1 MCVSWVSGVQS
12 VGRLDV
18 DTTGLLLLT
27 DDGKFAHTIT
37 SPKHLKSKV
46 YHVTCKHP
54 LEDRYPACN
63 AFVAMRSWCISSAL
77 HPCIQWGG
85 GGMQDLGFGSL
96 LPRTVGV
103 Q

>member
-1 MCVSWVSGVQS
+1 MSWGSGVQS

-46 YHVTCKHP
+46 YHVTCKHA

-63 AFVAMRSWCISSAL
+63 AFVL
-77 HPCIQWGG
+77 HVFCPAPMHPVGG
-85 GGMQDLGFGSL
+85 ACKI
-96 LPRTVGV
+96 
-103 Q
+103 

>member
-1 MCVSWVSGVQS
+1 M
-12 VGRLDV
+12 GRLDV

-46 YHVTCKHP
+46 YHVTCKHA

-63 AFVAMRSWCISSAL
+63 AFVL
-77 HPCIQWGG
+77 HVFCPAPMHPVGG
-85 GGMQDLGFGSL
+85 GGDARFRVWFTPTAHGWGS
-96 LPRTVGV
+96 VM
-103 Q
+103 